1 MIDSAETDMP
11 VFLRNDK
18 WMQNN
23 AILEKQVADKDK
35 DCLLCVSIGK
45 KGNIVVI
52 TIAIM
57 VI

>member
-1 MIDSAETDMP
+1 MLVFSLIWLIGQKTDMP

-23 AILEKQVADKDK
+23 AILEKQVADKNK

-45 KGNIVVI
+45 KGILL
-52 TIAIM
+52 
-57 VI
+57 